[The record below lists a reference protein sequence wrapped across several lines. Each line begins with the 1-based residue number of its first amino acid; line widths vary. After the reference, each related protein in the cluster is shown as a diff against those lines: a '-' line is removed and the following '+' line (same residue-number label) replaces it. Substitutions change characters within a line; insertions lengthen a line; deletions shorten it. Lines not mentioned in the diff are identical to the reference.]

1 MLKKVQ
7 VICIWMLIKR
17 IICRSFSC
25 GPLKG
30 LQSVSKRPINL
41 NLLTIRFPIT
51 AIASILHRLSG
62 FFLFLIIPAFLAVL
76 ALTLRSPEAFFT
88 VHTCFQHP
96 LIKLILLGFL
106 LALFYHLLAG
116 IRHLLMDAGVAE
128 ELKPARLS
136 AGVVIVLAIVA
147 TGFMGIYLW

>member
-7 VICIWMLIKR
+7 VICIWMLIKH

>member
-7 VICIWMLIKR
+7 VICICLLIKR
-17 IICRSFSC
+17 IIGQSFYPVS
-25 GPLKG
+25 LKG
-30 LQSVSKRPINL
+30 LQFVSKRPINL

-62 FFLFLIIPAFLAVL
+62 FFLFLMIPAFLAVL
-76 ALTLRSPEAFFT
+76 ALSLRGPEAFFT

-136 AGVVIVLAIVA
+136 AGLVIALAILA
-147 TGFMGIYLW
+147 TGLMGIYLW